1 MSTCQYGMTR
11 CQLLII
17 NRNIL
22 NLNKKNT
29 MIDFNADEEMDEI
42 NSGVGKPIPNNPES
56 STPILD
62 NFSRDLTLLASK
74 GQLDPVIGRDDEVRR
89 IVQILARR
97 KKNNPVL
104 IGEPGVGKTSVV
116 EMLATM
122 IHQGKCPR
130 KLLNKRIVLLELTS
144 LVAGTKYRGQFEE
157 RMKAIIDE
165 LRENKNVIIFI
176 DELHTVV
183 GTGNSSGN
191 LDAANIFKPP
201 LARGEVQCIG
211 ATTLDEY
218 REKIE
223 KDGALERRFQ
233 KVTIDPPTLNQ
244 TIEIL
249 ENIKHVYE
257 KHHNVN
263 YNEECV
269 ELCVKLADR
278 YITDR
283 AFPDKAIDIM
293 DEVGAL
299 VQIDVKA
306 PKALDLLR
314 SDINTLKNEKIDVVK
329 TQNYELAADLRDKER
344 KLVNKLEDMT
354 LSWEKRQSKNKIDVT
369 VENIMTVVS
378 KITKI
383 PLSRMNQ
390 NEKKN
395 LLNLDKQL
403 KRGVVGQNNAID
415 TIVKAVRRNSVGI
428 KELAKPIGSFICLGP
443 TGVGKT
449 HLAKKLADLL
459 FGSEE
464 SLIRVDMSE
473 YQEKH
478 SVSRLIGSPPGYVG
492 YNEGGQFTEKVRQNP
507 YSLVLFDEIEKGHRD
522 IFNILL
528 QILDDGYVT
537 DASGRKVNFKNTLIM
552 MTSNIG
558 VKKSHDFSNALGFA
572 TKATQQND
580 KERIR
585 TIISKSL
592 KNTFNPEFLNRLDD
606 IIIFESLGKSDI
618 KKIVKMELSSL
629 TVRLTEKKYNIKFG
643 PSVVDHICEIGY
655 DDKFGA
661 RPLKRAIQSEVEDF
675 IASQILKNL
684 ISENSQYTMSYN
696 KKTEKFKIGEKQ

>member
-1 MSTCQYGMTR
+1 
-11 CQLLII
+11 
-17 NRNIL
+17 
-22 NLNKKNT
+22 
-29 MIDFNADEEMDEI
+29 MIDFSADSEMEEISGKEEPTQS
-42 NSGVGKPIPNNPES
+42 NSES
-56 STPILD
+56 GTPILD
-62 NFSRDLTLLASK
+62 NFSRDLTAIAAK
-74 GQLDPVIGRDDEVRR
+74 GGLDPVIGRDDEVKR

-104 IGEPGVGKTSVV
+104 IGEPGAGKTSVV

-122 IHQGKCPR
+122 IHKGECPR
-130 KLLNKRIVLLELTS
+130 KLLNKRIVLLELSS

-165 LRENKNVIIFI
+165 LRENKDVIIFI
-176 DELHTVV
+176 DEIHTVV

-211 ATTLDEY
+211 ATTMDEY

-233 KVTIDPPTLNQ
+233 KVTIEPPSVKD

-257 KHHNVN
+257 EHHNVT
-263 YNEECV
+263 YDKYCV

-278 YITDR
+278 YISDR

-293 DEVGAL
+293 DEVGSM
-299 VQIDVKA
+299 VQIDVKT
-306 PKALDLLR
+306 PKALEKLR
-314 SDINTLKNEKIDVVK
+314 NEISVLKNEKIDVVK
-329 TQNYELAADLRDKER
+329 SQDYEKAADLRDKER
-344 KLVNKLEDMT
+344 KLTTKLKSLT
-354 LSWEKRQSKNKIDVT
+354 QNWEEKQSLHKVPVT
-369 VENIMTVVS
+369 EENIMTVVS

-395 LLNLDKQL
+395 LLNLDKHL
-403 KRGVVGQNNAID
+403 KKSVIGQDKAIN
-415 TIVKAVRRNSVGI
+415 TIVKSVRRNSVGI
-428 KELAKPIGSFICLGP
+428 KELDKPIGSFICLGP

-449 HLAKKLADLL
+449 HLAKKLAELM

-464 SLIRVDMSE
+464 SMIRVDMSE

-507 YSLVLFDEIEKGHRD
+507 YSLILFDEIEKGHRE

-537 DASGRKVNFKNTLIM
+537 DASGRKINFKNTLIM

-558 VKKSHDFSNALGFA
+558 VKNSQDFSNSLGFT
-572 TKATQQND
+572 TKASQQTD
-580 KERIR
+580 KERVR

-606 IIIFESLGKSDI
+606 IIIFETLDKSSI
-618 KKIVKMELSSL
+618 KKIVKIELSHL
-629 TVRLTEKKYNIKFG
+629 TSRLVEKGYSIKFG
-643 PSVVDHICEIGY
+643 PSVIDHICGIGY
-655 DDKFGA
+655 DEKFGA
-661 RPLKRAIQSEVEDF
+661 RPLKRSIQSEVEDF
-675 IASQILKNL
+675 IAAEILKSG
-684 ISENSQYTMSYN
+684 IGENQQYTMSYN
-696 KKTEKFKIGEKQ
+696 KTTEKFKLVEKQ

>member
-1 MSTCQYGMTR
+1 
-11 CQLLII
+11 
-17 NRNIL
+17 
-22 NLNKKNT
+22 
-29 MIDFNADEEMDEI
+29 MIDFSADSEMEEISGKEEPTQS
-42 NSGVGKPIPNNPES
+42 NSES
-56 STPILD
+56 GTPILD
-62 NFSRDLTLLASK
+62 NFSRDLTALAAK
-74 GQLDPVIGRDDEVRR
+74 NRLDPVIGRDDEVKR

-104 IGEPGVGKTSVV
+104 IGEPGAGKTSVV

-122 IHQGKCPR
+122 IHKGQCPR
-130 KLLNKRIVLLELTS
+130 KLLNKRIVLLELSS

-165 LRENKNVIIFI
+165 LRENKDVIIFI
-176 DELHTVV
+176 DEIHTVV

-211 ATTLDEY
+211 ATTMDEY

-233 KVTIDPPTLNQ
+233 KVTIEPPTLNE

-257 KHHNVN
+257 DHHNVIYDKN
-263 YNEECV
+263 CV

-278 YITDR
+278 YISDR

-293 DEVGAL
+293 DEVGSM
-299 VQIDVKA
+299 VQIDVKT
-306 PKALDLLR
+306 PKSLEK
-314 SDINTLKNEKIDVVK
+314 LKNDIGILKKEKIDVVK
-329 TQNYELAADLRDKER
+329 SQDYEKAADLRDKER
-344 KLVNKLEDMT
+344 KLTTKLKT
-354 LSWEKRQSKNKIDVT
+354 LTQNWEEKQSLHKIPVT
-369 VENIMTVVS
+369 VENIMSVVS

-395 LLNLDKQL
+395 LLNLDKHL
-403 KRGVVGQNNAID
+403 KKSVVGQDKAID
-415 TIVKAVRRNSVGI
+415 TIVKSVRRNSVGI
-428 KELAKPIGSFICLGP
+428 KELDKPIGSFICLGP

-449 HLAKKLADLL
+449 HLAKKLAELM

-464 SLIRVDMSE
+464 SMIRVDMSE

-507 YSLVLFDEIEKGHRD
+507 YSLILFDEIEKGHRE

-537 DASGRKVNFKNTLIM
+537 DASGRKINFKNTLIM

-558 VKKSHDFSNALGFA
+558 VKN
-572 TKATQQND
+572 
-580 KERIR
+580 
-585 TIISKSL
+585 
-592 KNTFNPEFLNRLDD
+592 
-606 IIIFESLGKSDI
+606 
-618 KKIVKMELSSL
+618 
-629 TVRLTEKKYNIKFG
+629 
-643 PSVVDHICEIGY
+643 
-655 DDKFGA
+655 
-661 RPLKRAIQSEVEDF
+661 
-675 IASQILKNL
+675 SQILV
-684 ISENSQYTMSYN
+684 IV
-696 KKTEKFKIGEKQ
+696 

>member
-1 MSTCQYGMTR
+1 
-11 CQLLII
+11 
-17 NRNIL
+17 
-22 NLNKKNT
+22 
-29 MIDFNADEEMDEI
+29 MIDFSTDSDMEEI
-42 NSGVGKPIPNNPES
+42 SGSGEKHKSSAPES
-56 STPILD
+56 GTPILD
-62 NFSRDLTLLASK
+62 NFSRDLTALAAK
-74 GQLDPVIGRDDEVRR
+74 GELDPVIGRDEEVKR

-104 IGEPGVGKTSVV
+104 IGEPGAGKTSVV

-122 IHQGKCPR
+122 IHLGKCPR
-130 KLLNKRIVLLELTS
+130 KLLNKRIVLLELSS

-165 LRENKNVIIFI
+165 LRENKDVIIFI
-176 DELHTVV
+176 DEIHTVV

-211 ATTLDEY
+211 ATTLDEF

-223 KDGALERRFQ
+223 RDGALERRFQ
-233 KVTIDPPTLNQ
+233 KVTIDPPTVAE

-249 ENIKHVYE
+249 KNIRHVYE
-257 KHHNVN
+257 EHHNVK
-263 YNEECV
+263 YNDEV
-269 ELCVKLADR
+269 IELCVNLADR
-278 YITDR
+278 YISDR
-283 AFPDKAIDIM
+283 AFPDKAIDVI
-293 DEVGAL
+293 DEVGSM
-299 VQIDVKA
+299 VQIEVKT
-306 PKALDLLR
+306 PKALEK
-314 SDINTLKNEKIDVVK
+314 LKNQIDNLKLEKIEVVK
-329 TQNYELAADLRDKER
+329 SQMYEKAADLRDNER
-344 KLVNKLEDMT
+344 KLTQKLKKLTSE
-354 LSWEKRQSKNKIDVT
+354 WEEKQSLNKIDISL
-369 VENIMTVVS
+369 ENVMSVVS

-383 PLSRMNQ
+383 PLSRMNR

-395 LLNLDKQL
+395 LLNLDTQL
-403 KRGVVGQNNAID
+403 KRDVIGQDVAID
-415 TIVKAVRRNSVGI
+415 TIVKSIRRNSIGI
-428 KELAKPIGSFICLGP
+428 KELDKPIGSFICLGP

-449 HLAKKLADLL
+449 HLAKKLAELL

-464 SLIRVDMSE
+464 SMIRVDMSE

-507 YSLVLFDEIEKGHRD
+507 YSLILFDEIEKGHRD

-537 DASGRKVNFKNTLIM
+537 DAAGRKINFRNSLIM

-558 VKKSHDFSNALGFA
+558 VKKSQDFGKSLGFT
-572 TKATQQND
+572 TKASEQTD

-606 IIIFESLGKSDI
+606 IIIFESLDRESV
-618 KKIVKMELSSL
+618 KKIVKIELSFL
-629 TVRLTEKKYNIKFG
+629 TNRLKEKNYNIKFG
-643 PSVVDHICEIGY
+643 PSVSDHICEIGY
-655 DDKFGA
+655 DENFGA
-661 RPLKRAIQSEVEDF
+661 RPLKRAIQSEVEDY
-675 IASQILKNL
+675 ISAEILKDGIKEGNT
-684 ISENSQYTMSYN
+684 YTLSYS
-696 KKTEKFKIGEKQ
+696 KKSNKFKIVDKG

>member
-1 MSTCQYGMTR
+1 
-11 CQLLII
+11 
-17 NRNIL
+17 
-22 NLNKKNT
+22 
-29 MIDFNADEEMDEI
+29 MIDFSADSEMEELSGKEEPTQT
-42 NSGVGKPIPNNPES
+42 NSES
-56 STPILD
+56 GTPILD
-62 NFSRDLTLLASK
+62 NFSRDLTAIAAK
-74 GQLDPVIGRDDEVRR
+74 GGLDPVIGRDEEVKR

-104 IGEPGVGKTSVV
+104 IGEPGAGKTSVV

-122 IHQGKCPR
+122 IHKGECPR
-130 KLLNKRIVLLELTS
+130 KLLNKRIVLLELSS

-165 LRENKNVIIFI
+165 LRENKDVIIFI
-176 DELHTVV
+176 DEIHTVV

-211 ATTLDEY
+211 ATTMDEF

-233 KVTIDPPTLNQ
+233 KVTIEPPSVNE

-249 ENIKHVYE
+249 ENIKQVYE
-257 KHHNVN
+257 NHHNVT
-263 YNEECV
+263 YDKECI

-278 YITDR
+278 YISDR

-293 DEVGAL
+293 DEVGSM
-299 VQIDVKA
+299 VQIDVKT
-306 PKALDLLR
+306 PKALEKLR
-314 SDINTLKNEKIDVVK
+314 DEISVLKNEKITVVK
-329 TQNYELAADLRDKER
+329 TQDYEKAADLRDKER
-344 KLVNKLEDMT
+344 KLSTKLKTLTKNWED
-354 LSWEKRQSKNKIDVT
+354 KQSLHKVPVT
-369 VENIMTVVS
+369 IENIMTVVS

-390 NEKKN
+390 NDKKN

-403 KRGVVGQNNAID
+403 KRSVVGQDKAIN
-415 TIVKAVRRNSVGI
+415 TIVKSVRRNSVGI
-428 KELAKPIGSFICLGP
+428 KELDKPIGSFICLGP

-449 HLAKKLADLL
+449 HLAKKLAELM

-464 SLIRVDMSE
+464 SMIRVDMSE

-507 YSLVLFDEIEKGHRD
+507 YSLILFDEIEKGHRE

-537 DASGRKVNFKNTLIM
+537 DASGRKINFKNTLIM

-558 VKKSHDFSNALGFA
+558 VKSSQDVGTGLGFT
-572 TKATQQND
+572 TKASQQTD
-580 KERIR
+580 KERVR
-585 TIISKSL
+585 AIISKSL

-606 IIIFESLGKSDI
+606 IIIFETLDKDSI
-618 KKIVKMELSSL
+618 KKIVKIELSHL
-629 TVRLTEKKYNIKFG
+629 TSRLVEKGYTIKFG
-643 PSVVDHICEIGY
+643 PSIIDHICTIGY
-655 DDKFGA
+655 DEKFGA

-675 IASQILKNL
+675 IAAQILKNE
-684 ISENSQYTMSYN
+684 ITEGKHYTMGYN
-696 KKTEKFKIGEKQ
+696 KTTEKFKLVEKQ

>member
-1 MSTCQYGMTR
+1 
-11 CQLLII
+11 
-17 NRNIL
+17 
-22 NLNKKNT
+22 
-29 MIDFNADEEMDEI
+29 MIDFSADSDMEEISGKEEPTQP
-42 NSGVGKPIPNNPES
+42 NSES
-56 STPILD
+56 GTPILD
-62 NFSRDLTLLASK
+62 NFSRDLTALAAK
-74 GQLDPVIGRDDEVRR
+74 NRLDPVIGRDDEVKR

-104 IGEPGVGKTSVV
+104 IGEPGAGKTSVV

-122 IHQGKCPR
+122 IHKGECPR
-130 KLLNKRIVLLELTS
+130 KLLNKRIVLLELSS

-165 LRENKNVIIFI
+165 LRENKDVIIFI
-176 DELHTVV
+176 DEIHTVV

-211 ATTLDEY
+211 ATTMDEY

-233 KVTIDPPTLNQ
+233 KVTIEPPSLNE

-257 KHHNVN
+257 NHHNVT
-263 YNEECV
+263 YNEDCV

-278 YITDR
+278 YISDR

-293 DEVGAL
+293 DEVGSM
-299 VQIDVKA
+299 VQIDVKT
-306 PKALDLLR
+306 PKALEKLR
-314 SDINTLKNEKIDVVK
+314 TEISTLKKEKIDVVK
-329 TQNYELAADLRDKER
+329 SQDYEKAADLRDKER
-344 KLVNKLEDMT
+344 KLTTKLKT
-354 LSWEKRQSKNKIDVT
+354 LTQNWEEKQSLHKIPVT
-369 VENIMTVVS
+369 VENIMSVVS

-395 LLNLDKQL
+395 LLNLDKHL
-403 KRGVVGQNNAID
+403 KKSVVGQDKAID
-415 TIVKAVRRNSVGI
+415 TIVKSVRRNSVGI
-428 KELAKPIGSFICLGP
+428 KELDKPIGSFICLGP

-449 HLAKKLADLL
+449 HLAKKLAELM

-464 SLIRVDMSE
+464 SMIRVDMSE

-507 YSLVLFDEIEKGHRD
+507 YSLILFDEIEKGHRE

-537 DASGRKVNFKNTLIM
+537 DASGRKINFKNTLIM

-558 VKKSHDFSNALGFA
+558 VKNSQDFSNGLGFT
-572 TKATQQND
+572 TKASQQTD
-580 KERIR
+580 KERVR

-606 IIIFESLGKSDI
+606 IIIFESLDRASI
-618 KKIVKMELSSL
+618 KKIVKIELSHL
-629 TVRLTEKKYNIKFG
+629 TSRLVEKGYTIKFG
-643 PSVVDHICEIGY
+643 SSIVDHICRIGY
-655 DDKFGA
+655 DEKFGA
-661 RPLKRAIQSEVEDF
+661 RPLKRSIQSEVEDF
-675 IASQILKNL
+675 IAAQILKN
-684 ISENSQYTMSYN
+684 IVSEGQVYTMSYN
-696 KKTEKFKIGEKQ
+696 KTTEKFKLIEKQ

>member
-1 MSTCQYGMTR
+1 
-11 CQLLII
+11 
-17 NRNIL
+17 
-22 NLNKKNT
+22 
-29 MIDFNADEEMDEI
+29 MIDFSADSEMEEISGKEEPTQS
-42 NSGVGKPIPNNPES
+42 NSES
-56 STPILD
+56 GTPILD
-62 NFSRDLTLLASK
+62 NFSRDLTAIAAK
-74 GQLDPVIGRDDEVRR
+74 GGLDPVIGRDDEVKR

-104 IGEPGVGKTSVV
+104 IGEPGAGKTSVV

-122 IHQGKCPR
+122 IHKGECPR
-130 KLLNKRIVLLELTS
+130 KLLNKRIVLLELSS

-165 LRENKNVIIFI
+165 LRENKDVIIFI
-176 DELHTVV
+176 DEIHTVV

-211 ATTLDEY
+211 ATTMDEY

-233 KVTIDPPTLNQ
+233 KVTIEPPSVKD

-257 KHHNVN
+257 EHHNVT
-263 YNEECV
+263 YDKYCV

-278 YITDR
+278 YISDR

-293 DEVGAL
+293 DEVGSM
-299 VQIDVKA
+299 VQIDVKT
-306 PKALDLLR
+306 PKALEKLR
-314 SDINTLKNEKIDVVK
+314 NEISVLKNEKIDVVK
-329 TQNYELAADLRDKER
+329 SQDYEKAADLRDKER
-344 KLVNKLEDMT
+344 KLTTKLKSLT
-354 LSWEKRQSKNKIDVT
+354 QNWEEKQSLHKVPVT
-369 VENIMTVVS
+369 EENIMTVVS

-395 LLNLDKQL
+395 LLNLDKHL
-403 KRGVVGQNNAID
+403 KKSVIGQDKAIN
-415 TIVKAVRRNSVGI
+415 TIVKSVRRNSVGI
-428 KELAKPIGSFICLGP
+428 KELDKPIGSFICLGP

-449 HLAKKLADLL
+449 HLAKNLAELM

-464 SLIRVDMSE
+464 SMIRVDMSE

-507 YSLVLFDEIEKGHRD
+507 YSLILFDEIEKGHRE

-537 DASGRKVNFKNTLIM
+537 DASGRKINFKNTLIM

-558 VKKSHDFSNALGFA
+558 VKNSQDFSNSLGFA
-572 TKATQQND
+572 TKASQQTD
-580 KERIR
+580 KERVR

-606 IIIFESLGKSDI
+606 IIIFETLDKSSI
-618 KKIVKMELSSL
+618 KKIVKIELSHL
-629 TVRLTEKKYNIKFG
+629 TSRLVEKGYSIKFG
-643 PSVVDHICEIGY
+643 PSVIDHICGIGY
-655 DDKFGA
+655 DEKFGA
-661 RPLKRAIQSEVEDF
+661 RPLKRSIQSEVEDF
-675 IASQILKNL
+675 IAAEILKSG
-684 ISENSQYTMSYN
+684 IGENQQYTMSYN
-696 KKTEKFKIGEKQ
+696 KTTEKFKLVEKQ

>member
-1 MSTCQYGMTR
+1 
-11 CQLLII
+11 
-17 NRNIL
+17 
-22 NLNKKNT
+22 
-29 MIDFNADEEMDEI
+29 MIDFSADSEMEEISGKEEPTQS
-42 NSGVGKPIPNNPES
+42 NSES
-56 STPILD
+56 GTPILD
-62 NFSRDLTLLASK
+62 NFSRDLTAIAAK
-74 GQLDPVIGRDDEVRR
+74 GGLDPVIGRDDEVKR

-104 IGEPGVGKTSVV
+104 IGEPGAGKTSVV

-122 IHQGKCPR
+122 IHKGECPR
-130 KLLNKRIVLLELTS
+130 KLMNKRIVLLELSS

-165 LRENKNVIIFI
+165 LRENKDVIIFI
-176 DELHTVV
+176 DEIHTVV

-211 ATTLDEY
+211 ATTMDEF

-233 KVTIDPPTLNQ
+233 KVTIDPPSVKD

-249 ENIKHVYE
+249 DNIKHVYE
-257 KHHNVN
+257 EHHNVT
-263 YNEECV
+263 YDKYCV

-278 YITDR
+278 YISDR

-293 DEVGAL
+293 DEVGSM
-299 VQIDVKA
+299 VQIDVKT
-306 PKALDLLR
+306 PKSLEKLR
-314 SDINTLKNEKIDVVK
+314 NEISVLKNEKIDVVK
-329 TQNYELAADLRDKER
+329 SQDYEKAADLRDKER
-344 KLVNKLEDMT
+344 KLTTKLKSLT
-354 LSWEKRQSKNKIDVT
+354 QNWEEKQSLHKVPVT
-369 VENIMTVVS
+369 EENIMTVVS

-403 KRGVVGQNNAID
+403 KKSVIGQDKAIN
-415 TIVKAVRRNSVGI
+415 TIVKSVRRNSVGI
-428 KELAKPIGSFICLGP
+428 KELDKPIGSFICLGP

-449 HLAKKLADLL
+449 HLAKKLAELM

-464 SLIRVDMSE
+464 SMIRVDMSE

-507 YSLVLFDEIEKGHRD
+507 YSLILFDEIEKGHRE

-537 DASGRKVNFKNTLIM
+537 DASGRKINFKNTLIM

-558 VKKSHDFSNALGFA
+558 VKNSQDFSNSLGFT
-572 TKATQQND
+572 TKASQQTD
-580 KERIR
+580 KERVR

-606 IIIFESLGKSDI
+606 IIIFETLDKGSI
-618 KKIVKMELSSL
+618 KKIVKIELSHL
-629 TVRLTEKKYNIKFG
+629 TSRLVEKGYSIKFG
-643 PSVVDHICEIGY
+643 PSVVDHICGIGY
-655 DDKFGA
+655 DEKFGA
-661 RPLKRAIQSEVEDF
+661 RPLKRSIQSEVEDF
-675 IASQILKNL
+675 IAAEILKSG
-684 ISENSQYTMSYN
+684 IGENQQYTMSYN
-696 KKTEKFKIGEKQ
+696 KTTEKFKLVEKQ

>member
-1 MSTCQYGMTR
+1 
-11 CQLLII
+11 
-17 NRNIL
+17 
-22 NLNKKNT
+22 
-29 MIDFNADEEMDEI
+29 MIDFSTDSDMEEI
-42 NSGVGKPIPNNPES
+42 SGSGEKHKSSAPES
-56 STPILD
+56 GTPILD
-62 NFSRDLTLLASK
+62 NFSRDLTALAAK
-74 GQLDPVIGRDDEVRR
+74 GELDPVIGRDEEVKR

-104 IGEPGVGKTSVV
+104 IGEPGAGKTSVV

-122 IHQGKCPR
+122 IHLGKCPR
-130 KLLNKRIVLLELTS
+130 KLLNKRIVLLELSS

-165 LRENKNVIIFI
+165 LRENKDVIIFI
-176 DELHTVV
+176 DEIHTVV

-211 ATTLDEY
+211 ATTLDEF

-223 KDGALERRFQ
+223 RDGALERRFQ
-233 KVTIDPPTLNQ
+233 KVTIDPPTVAE

-249 ENIKHVYE
+249 KNIRHVYE
-257 KHHNVN
+257 EHHNVK
-263 YNEECV
+263 YNDEV
-269 ELCVKLADR
+269 IELCVNLADR
-278 YITDR
+278 YISDR
-283 AFPDKAIDIM
+283 AFPDKAIDVI
-293 DEVGAL
+293 DEVGSM
-299 VQIDVKA
+299 VQIEVKT
-306 PKALDLLR
+306 PKALEK
-314 SDINTLKNEKIDVVK
+314 LKNQIDNLKLEKIEVVK
-329 TQNYELAADLRDKER
+329 SQMYEKAADLRDNER
-344 KLVNKLEDMT
+344 KLTQKLKKLTSE
-354 LSWEKRQSKNKIDVT
+354 WEKKQSLNKIDISL
-369 VENIMTVVS
+369 ENVMSVVS

-383 PLSRMNQ
+383 PLSRMNR

-395 LLNLDKQL
+395 LLNLDTQL
-403 KRGVVGQNNAID
+403 KRDVIGQDVAID
-415 TIVKAVRRNSVGI
+415 TIVKSIRRNSIGI
-428 KELAKPIGSFICLGP
+428 KELDKPIGSFICLGP

-449 HLAKKLADLL
+449 HLAKKLAELL

-464 SLIRVDMSE
+464 SMIRVDMSE

-507 YSLVLFDEIEKGHRD
+507 YSLILFDEIEKGHRD

-537 DASGRKVNFKNTLIM
+537 DAAGRKINFRNSLIM

-558 VKKSHDFSNALGFA
+558 VKKSQDFGKSLGFT
-572 TKATQQND
+572 TKASEQTD

-606 IIIFESLGKSDI
+606 IIIFESLDRESV
-618 KKIVKMELSSL
+618 KKIVKIELSFL
-629 TVRLTEKKYNIKFG
+629 TNRLKEKNYNIKFG
-643 PSVVDHICEIGY
+643 PSVSDHICEIGY
-655 DDKFGA
+655 DENFGA
-661 RPLKRAIQSEVEDF
+661 RPLKRAIQSEVEDY
-675 IASQILKNL
+675 ISAEILKDGIKEGNT
-684 ISENSQYTMSYN
+684 YTLSYS
-696 KKTEKFKIGEKQ
+696 KKSNKFKIVDKG

>member
-1 MSTCQYGMTR
+1 M
-11 CQLLII
+11 LII
-17 NRNIL
+17 YGNIV
-22 NLNKKNT
+22 NLNKKKN
-29 MIDFNADEEMDEI
+29 MIDFSADSDMEE
-42 NSGVGKPIPNNPES
+42 IPNTGSHRAPEGES
-56 STPILD
+56 GTPILD
-62 NFSRDLTLLASK
+62 NFSRDLSSLAAK
-74 GQLDPVIGRDDEVRR
+74 GQLDPVIGRDGEVKR

-116 EMLATM
+116 ELLATM
-122 IHQGKCPR
+122 IHEGRCPR

-165 LRENKNVIIFI
+165 LRENKDVIIFI
-176 DELHTVV
+176 DEIHTVV
-183 GTGNSSGN
+183 GTGNSAGN

-233 KVTIDPPTLNQ
+233 KVVIDPPTLDQ

-257 KHHNVN
+257 NHHNVI
-263 YNEECV
+263 YDKECV
-269 ELCVKLADR
+269 ELCAKLADR
-278 YITDR
+278 YISDR

-293 DEVGAL
+293 DEVGSM
-299 VQIDVKA
+299 VQIEVKT
-306 PKALDLLR
+306 PKSLEKLR
-314 SDINTLKNEKIDVVK
+314 FDILSLKDEKINVVK
-329 TQNYELAADLRDKER
+329 SQNYEKAADLRDKER
-344 KLVNKLEDMT
+344 KLTTKLTELTAD
-354 LSWEKRQSKNKIDVT
+354 WENRQSKNKILVT
-369 VENIMTVVS
+369 PEDIMSVVS

-390 NEKKN
+390 NDKKN
-395 LLNLDKQL
+395 LLNLDNQL
-403 KRGVVGQNNAID
+403 RKSVVGQEKAIN
-415 TIVKAVRRNSVGI
+415 TIVKSVRRNSVGI
-428 KELAKPIGSFICLGP
+428 KELDKPIGSFICLGP

-449 HLAKKLADLL
+449 HLAKKLAELM

-464 SLIRVDMSE
+464 SMIRVDMSE

-492 YNEGGQFTEKVRQNP
+492 YNEGGQFTEKVRQRP
-507 YSLVLFDEIEKGHRD
+507 YSLILFDEIEKGHRD

-537 DASGRKVNFKNTLIM
+537 DASGRKINFKNTLIM

-558 VKKSHDFSNALGFA
+558 VKNSQDFSNSLGFT
-572 TKATQQND
+572 TKASQQTD
-580 KERIR
+580 KERVR

-606 IIIFESLGKSDI
+606 IIIFESLDRSSI
-618 KKIVKMELSSL
+618 KKIVKIELSHL
-629 TVRLTEKKYNIKFG
+629 TSRLVEKG
-643 PSVVDHICEIGY
+643 
-655 DDKFGA
+655 
-661 RPLKRAIQSEVEDF
+661 
-675 IASQILKNL
+675 
-684 ISENSQYTMSYN
+684 
-696 KKTEKFKIGEKQ
+696 